1 MLLSDS
7 DETFSLM
14 EIIKSNVSQKNFSLS
29 NFCLNIT
36 GTARVIQLVYHVRT
50 CSSYC

>member
-14 EIIKSNVSQKNFSLS
+14 EIIKSNVSQKNFSFIKFLFEY
-29 NFCLNIT
+29 N
-36 GTARVIQLVYHVRT
+36 R
-50 CSSYC
+50 YC